1 MVRVS
6 HRAASGRGTFP
17 GFGVPGHRAVGSTV
31 W

>member
-6 HRAASGRGTFP
+6 HPGSEWTGTFP